1 MGKGK
6 DCQLTQREANLLC
19 EGPPID
25 VANVIS
31 NFMNLIMTCLF
42 YSPII
47 PQAVPAA
54 LLGAILIYWTT
65 KINLLRRHKMPEMF
79 SDLMASFFANFLPW
93 AILAWAIGYAV
104 FLGKIESAYHS
115 LSQAES
121 KEEVLNKIVITT

>member
-1 MGKGK
+1 
-6 DCQLTQREANLLC
+6 
-19 EGPPID
+19 
-25 VANVIS
+25 
-31 NFMNLIMTCLF
+31 MTCLF